1 MEALRTV
8 EELCQGKK
16 SCSMITS
23 PVSLGV
29 KALDPCPGIR
39 SALLLLLVMLLQLI
53 NVLTGLTPEKTI
65 NWKQFIKSGI
75 QDNGFR

>member
-1 MEALRTV
+1 MSGEKELLHHHLSCFSGGGDTGHLPRLQVCSLIVVGEAML
-8 EELCQGKK
+8 
-16 SCSMITS
+16 
-23 PVSLGV
+23 
-29 KALDPCPGIR
+29 
-39 SALLLLLVMLLQLI
+39 LLQLI

>member
-1 MEALRTV
+1 MPGE
-8 EELCQGKK
+8 EELLHHHL
-16 SCSMITS
+16 SCLSGGGDTGHL
-23 PVSLGV
+23 PRLQVSSLIVVGE
-29 KALDPCPGIR
+29 AML
-39 SALLLLLVMLLQLI
+39 LLQLI

>member
-1 MEALRTV
+1 MPGE
-8 EELCQGKK
+8 EELLHHHL
-16 SCSMITS
+16 SCLSGGGDTGHL
-23 PVSLGV
+23 PRLQVCSLIVVGE
-29 KALDPCPGIR
+29 AML
-39 SALLLLLVMLLQLI
+39 LLQLI